1 MSAVALSVYVEI
13 FMNELYSYVHIM
25 HKVRKTL
32 TSGSQGR
39 LKGDKRARTRATL
52 IEAASE
58 VAREKGYERMTQA
71 DIAQRAG
78 MTRGALQGN
87 FKDKHEIL
95 LAIAATRW
103 APIVPQVKP
112 GATLAVQM
120 RSLAEAVIAAMPARR
135 AAAVG
140 FTSWQ
145 TYALKHEKLR
155 VSVVKQIAEIYAASA
170 KGTLR
175 LIPQAELPM
184 PAAIFVRVLH
194 ALIEGLTY
202 QRFMTPELVTD
213 DVIFAA
219 FDAIA
224 TATPGRKPRPSATH
238 SAARKRKSTK
248 RETSA

>member
-1 MSAVALSVYVEI
+1 
-13 FMNELYSYVHIM
+13 M

-71 DIAQRAG
+71 DIARRAG

-95 LAIAATRW
+95 LAIAASRW
-103 APIVPQVKP
+103 APIVPEVTP

-120 RSLAEAVIAAMPARR
+120 RSLAETVIAAMPARR

-155 VSVVKQIAEIYAASA
+155 VSVVKQMAEIYAASA
-170 KGTLR
+170 KWTLR
-175 LIPQAELPM
+175 LIPQADLPM

-224 TATPGRKPRPSATH
+224 TTSPRRARQSSPH
-238 SAARKRKSTK
+238 SAARTRKRKITK
-248 RETSA
+248 RETSGNL

>member
-1 MSAVALSVYVEI
+1 MS
-13 FMNELYSYVHIM
+13 
-25 HKVRKTL
+25 TPPPG
-32 TSGSQGR
+32 GSRGR
-39 LKGDKRARTRATL
+39 PKGDKRARTRATL

-58 VAREKGYERMTQA
+58 VARVKGYQRMTQA

-87 FKDKHEIL
+87 FKNKDEIL

-120 RSLAEAVIAAMPARR
+120 RSLAEAVVAAMPARR

-145 TYALKHEKLR
+145 TYALTHEKLR
-155 VSVVKQIAEIYAASA
+155 LSVVKQMADIYAASA
-170 KGTLR
+170 KWTLR
-175 LIPQAELPM
+175 LIPRAELPM
-184 PAAIFVRVLH
+184 PAEIFVRVLH

-202 QRFMTPELVTD
+202 QRFLTPELVTD

-224 TATPGRKPRPSATH
+224 TARPGRTPRPSSPR
-238 SAARKRKSTK
+238 SAARRRRRKSTT
-248 RETSA
+248 RDTR